1 MKNRNNRKKE
11 KERKISRKNRK
22 IPKKENRMKFVNK
35 GKRKFKVFETKKIK
49 IEKKLPRQLNIFPII
64 SSCL

>member
-35 GKRKFKVFETKKIK
+35 GKRKF
-49 IEKKLPRQLNIFPII
+49 
-64 SSCL
+64 